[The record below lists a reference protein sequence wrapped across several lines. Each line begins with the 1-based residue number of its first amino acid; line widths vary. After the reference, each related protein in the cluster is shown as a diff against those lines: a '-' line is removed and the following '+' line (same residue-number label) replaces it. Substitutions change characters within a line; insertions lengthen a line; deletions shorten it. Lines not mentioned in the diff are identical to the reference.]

1 MAEET
6 KVTPEELKKLQEVQ
20 IKFTVLTR
28 RFGELHFQKKLIDF
42 EMAEVDEEMAKL
54 EDERIQ
60 VMTEL
65 QTKYGA
71 GSIDINT
78 GLLVLAPTSPTTEAA
93 VTPQ

>member
-1 MAEET
+1 MAEQNI
-6 KVTPEELKKLQEVQ
+6 TPEELKKVQDVQ

-28 RFGELHFQKKLIDF
+28 RYGELHFQRKLVQL
-42 EMAEVDEEMAKL
+42 EMSDVDDQMEKL

-60 VMTEL
+60 VLGEL
-65 QTKYGA
+65 QAKYGA

-78 GLLVLAPTSPTTEAA
+78 GLLIPAPTSPTTEAA